1 MWGLRVV
8 GRGERGC
15 GRCYLGLSGTIIL
28 AKTEHGRVAAGEGRI
43 FSAGEKR
50 TLLACLGILGGLP
63 GFCVSE

>member
-1 MWGLRVV
+1 MWDLRVV

-15 GRCYLGLSGTIIL
+15 GRCYLGLSRTIIL
-28 AKTEHGRVAAGEGRI
+28 AKRNTAVLLVDLP
-43 FSAGEKR
+43 AGEKR